1 MQLKIILSTINYF
14 FSFWFHSQSL
24 ETSFRAHTH
33 IYVYINKRFLF
44 VYVNIEFYMYDII
57 QYIQINTQDY
67 DDCYIHTYYAKRF
80 VYRSVNLYKM

>member
-1 MQLKIILSTINYF
+1 
-14 FSFWFHSQSL
+14 
-24 ETSFRAHTH
+24 
-33 IYVYINKRFLF
+33 
-44 VYVNIEFYMYDII
+44 MYDII